1 MPCRLIASTS
11 ASEASGGT
19 KSDPSALCAEMVS
32 YARQTWR
39 SGDRVT
45 ATGVLEHGADL
56 IARATEGQPAVAAA
70 AHAAKSRTHLAWAAM
85 QSVRHGVPET
95 VKKLKSDAAY
105 LATPCRFSFLAPR
118 LADLSSKPP
127 LQKQTGSRRARARA
141 RHDRGGVR
149 LCGALGFRVRR
160 RPRHRARRRRRRRR
174 AMPPRERDKSSRAR
188 PRGRVRDPLGRPGA
202 GGPPGGRRGGGARRG
217 R

>member
-1 MPCRLIASTS
+1 MMRAAFARAARARDAPSLARASAAMSCRLMASTS

-32 YARQTWR
+32 YARKAWR

-85 QSVRHGVPET
+85 QSVRHRVPET
-95 VKKLKSDAAY
+95 ENKRKSDAYARDVY
-105 LATPCRFSFLAPR
+105 AFLFLGA
-118 LADLSSKPP
+118 LADLSS
-127 LQKQTGSRRARARA
+127 
-141 RHDRGGVR
+141 
-149 LCGALGFRVRR
+149 
-160 RPRHRARRRRRRRR
+160 RPR
-174 AMPPRERDKSSRAR
+174 
-188 PRGRVRDPLGRPGA
+188 
-202 GGPPGGRRGGGARRG
+202 
-217 R
+217 

>member
-1 MPCRLIASTS
+1 VSLFFSSRRGSLTS
-11 ASEASGGT
+11 
-19 KSDPSALCAEMVS
+19 
-32 YARQTWR
+32 
-39 SGDRVT
+39 
-45 ATGVLEHGADL
+45 
-56 IARATEGQPAVAAA
+56 
-70 AHAAKSRTHLAWAAM
+70 
-85 QSVRHGVPET
+85 
-95 VKKLKSDAAY
+95 
-105 LATPCRFSFLAPR
+105 
-118 LADLSSKPP
+118 P
-127 LQKQTGSRRARARA
+127 LNLPLRKQTGSRRARARA